1 MCLVTKPKER
11 RTTVVR
17 EDPYYAAPRPVSN
30 YHGGPARA
38 RSSSTYVRKT
48 VSTVPAERVSYERN
62 YRTSQPRLS
71 SSAPRR
77 SNGGDYYERT
87 SRTNVGRSLSI
98 RSKKGSDS
106 TSSAG
111 GSSHKHRFAL
121 SSMRGIQQPELSKKL
136 YKLIKT
142 ENHQVSAYEAA
153 SRESQSV
160 ASQLSE
166 WGETQDDAV
175 SDISDKLGVLLA
187 EIAEQED
194 LFAQHLEDSRGVL
207 KQIRNTE
214 SSVQPTRNQ
223 KTKIQ
228 DEIQKLKYKEPT
240 STKLVTLEQE
250 LVRAEAQS
258 LVAEAQL
265 TNITRQKFK
274 EAYDLHT
281 AAIIER
287 AEKQIM
293 LAQQA
298 RRLVNLLDDTP
309 TVPGEERPPF
319 ENSEAAREVLND
331 AEAGLRNYSPSIE
344 PIHSS
349 AGRMGA
355 NAMPHNI
362 EQEASQQH
370 VLQQA
375 EERVHHGNIVQSPQQ
390 ETATHVSQPPYP
402 MSETSATT
410 A

>member
-1 MCLVTKPKER
+1 MCLVTRPEKRP
-11 RTTVVR
+11 TTTIR
-17 EDPYYAAPRPVSN
+17 DDPYYAAPRPVSN
-30 YHGGPARA
+30 YHGGQAHPRT
-38 RSSSTYVRKT
+38 SSTYVRRT
-48 VSTVPAERVSYERN
+48 TSTVPAERVSYERN
-62 YRTSQPRLS
+62 YRSSQPRLS
-71 SSAPRR
+71 SSAPRM
-77 SNGGDYYERT
+77 SNGGDYYQRT

-98 RSKKGSDS
+98 RSKKGSES
-106 TSSAG
+106 GSAA
-111 GSSHKHRFAL
+111 GSSHKHRFAM
-121 SSMRGIQQPELSKKL
+121 SSLRGIQQPELSKKL

-142 ENHQVSAYEAA
+142 ENHQVSAYETA

-214 SSVQPTRNQ
+214 SSVQPTRNH
-223 KTKIQ
+223 KAKIQ

-240 STKLVTLEQE
+240 SPKLVTLEQE

-331 AEAGLRNYSPSIE
+331 AEAGLKNYSPSIE

-349 AGRMGA
+349 AGRLGV
-355 NAMPHNI
+355 NAMPGNI
-362 EQEASQQH
+362 EQEAAQPQIM
-370 VLQQA
+370 QRA
-375 EERVHHGNIVQSPQQ
+375 EEIVQSPQQ
-390 ETATHVSQPPYP
+390 ETAMHGQAPYP
-402 MSETSATT
+402 VSEASVVEA
-410 A
+410 